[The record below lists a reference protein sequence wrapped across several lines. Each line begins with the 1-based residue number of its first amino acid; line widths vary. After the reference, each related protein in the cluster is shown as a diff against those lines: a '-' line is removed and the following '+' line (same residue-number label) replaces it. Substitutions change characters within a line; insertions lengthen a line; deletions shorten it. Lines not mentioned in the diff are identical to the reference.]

1 MSVERKSQN
10 IVVIGCGVVGAA
22 IAYELS
28 RIPHLTITVLDH
40 APPAQAATGAALGV
54 LMGIISQ
61 KVKGRAWNLRQT
73 SIRRYATL
81 IPELEAL
88 TGQKIPWNPQGILR
102 LCFAGEDLS
111 RWETLIETRHAQG
124 WRLERWN
131 EAELNDACPYIS
143 PLRVSGAIYSPQD
156 FQIDP
161 TALTLALVAA
171 ARKNGVTFRFD
182 AEVESLNGTPTCQ
195 QVQTQTESIA
205 ADWVVVSAGLGS
217 TALTQAA
224 DQPVEILPVL
234 GQALRLKTSQPTPQF
249 HPVINGDDTH
259 VVPLGQGEY
268 WIGATVEFPDETG
281 EVVAQEE
288 LLEQVLE
295 RAIALYPALA
305 DSTILQTWT
314 GLRPRPH
321 NRPAPIIEPMSG
333 YSNVFLA
340 IGHYRNGVLLS
351 PATALIVKDAA
362 CEFFGIPVS

>member
-1 MSVERKSQN
+1 MSQN

-28 RIPHLTITVLDH
+28 RIPNLTITVLDQF
-40 APPAQAATGAALGV
+40 PPAQAATGAALGV
-54 LMGIISQ
+54 LMGIVSQ
-61 KVKGRAWNLRQT
+61 KVKGRAWNLRQI

-88 TGQKIPWNPQGILR
+88 TEKKIYWNPQGILR

-111 RWETLIETRHAQG
+111 RWDTLVETRHTQG

-131 EAELNDACPYIS
+131 EAELKAACPDIS
-143 PLRVSGAIYSPQD
+143 LLRVTGAIYSPQD
-156 FQIDP
+156 LQIDP

-171 ARKNGVTFRFD
+171 AQTRGVTFRSD
-182 AEVESLNGTPTCQ
+182 AEVESLKGKPICQ
-195 QVQTQTESIA
+195 QVKTQTESIT
-205 ADWVVVSAGLGS
+205 ADWVVISAGLGS

-234 GQALRLKTSQPTPQF
+234 GQALRLKISQPTPQF

-259 VVPLGQGEY
+259 IVPLGNGEY
-268 WIGATVEFPDETG
+268 WIGATVEFPNEKG
-281 EVVAQEE
+281 EVVAEEE

-295 RAIALYPALA
+295 SAIALYPALA

-340 IGHYRNGVLLS
+340 TGHYRNGVLLS
-351 PATALIVKDAA
+351 PATALLVRDAA
-362 CEFFGIPVS
+362 CEFFGISIPN